1 MERRSDCPL
10 NCFLELLGDKW
21 TLLILRDI
29 LFFGKRHFSE
39 FSESREGIAT
49 NILSNRL
56 ASLVHN
62 GFLVKESDA
71 FNKQRNNYIPTK
83 KAEGL
88 KPVLLSIVD
97 WAIEH
102 EEGVWDIR
110 KG

>member
-21 TLLILRDI
+21 TLLILRDV

-39 FSESREGIAT
+39 FLASRESIAT
-49 NILSNRL
+49 NILSDRL
-56 ASLVHN
+56 SSLVEN
-62 GFLVKESDA
+62 GFLVKAPDA
-71 FNKQRNNYIPTK
+71 FNKQRNNYLPTK

-88 KPVLLSIVD
+88 KPVLMAIAD
-97 WAIEH
+97 WTIAH
-102 EEGVWDIR
+102 EEGVMDIR